1 MNVKIFDRNDASN
14 PLNGSIIR
22 DSTRLVEILQGMKDR
37 KPFFCE
43 LVGENGYNLLV
54 GVATTYGCAQY
65 SRDDGEPPYL
75 MAVLN
80 NAVADEGY
88 KEFLF
93 ANTLTP
99 VPARCCMP
107 LGRIVEIAAFF
118 QETGRAS
125 PVVLWEEI

>member
-1 MNVKIFDRNDASN
+1 MNVKIFDRNEASN

-22 DSTRLVEILQGMKDR
+22 DSRRLAEILHGVKDR
-37 KPFFCE
+37 KPFFYE
-43 LVGENGYNLLV
+43 LVGENGFNLLV
-54 GVATTYGCAQY
+54 GVAASYGCVQY

-80 NAVADEGY
+80 NAVADERY

-107 LGRIVEIAAFF
+107 LGTIVEIATFF

-125 PVVLWEEI
+125 PDVLWEEV